1 MRYIKKYNL
10 FSINENMDKNSDNE
24 FFRKVDISEFRKSK
38 PALSKEESVIIFDKL
53 KSIFSDVEF
62 DELES
67 ISFRSLNVVKDTT
80 DHISFNAEKIGV
92 DILLYDDEWFGVSIV
107 HFGKGKQE
115 YYMCDQFE
123 GLIKLL
129 KLKLSDEEKVMESKL
144 DSNDYYCEISSIEY
158 GEYGSEEYDD
168 NSWEMISKI
177 RKILPNAEYT
187 SINEEDNKISLRAL
201 HANFHIH
208 INFIKDEWFIL
219 KYVPL
224 QALRIT
230 PKFYKCDQLE
240 GLIKLFK
247 DLGLEVNERVVESK
261 LDRPN
266 YKKLD
271 IDGFIV
277 YQGKDAKSND
287 YVTFELSDDED
298 YWFHAHNF
306 AGSHLLL
313 KIKDK
318 LPQNETIKK
327 VAELAAKNSKAPN
340 GDVVVVWSKKKFIKK
355 ERAMN
360 PGQVKVDYINSNKI
374 TIRK

>member
-1 MRYIKKYNL
+1 MRYIKKYNV

-24 FFRKVDISEFRKSK
+24 FFKKVDISEFRKSR
-38 PALSKEESVIIFDKL
+38 PALSKEESVIIFNKL

-67 ISFRSLNVVKDTT
+67 ISFRSLNFIKDTT
-80 DHISFNAEKIGV
+80 DNISFNAEKIGV

-129 KLKLSDEEKVMESKL
+129 KLKLSDEEKVM
-144 DSNDYYCEISSIEY
+144 
-158 GEYGSEEYDD
+158 
-168 NSWEMISKI
+168 
-177 RKILPNAEYT
+177 
-187 SINEEDNKISLRAL
+187 
-201 HANFHIH
+201 
-208 INFIKDEWFIL
+208 
-219 KYVPL
+219 
-224 QALRIT
+224 
-230 PKFYKCDQLE
+230 
-240 GLIKLFK
+240 
-247 DLGLEVNERVVESK
+247 ESK